1 MLQAVEQQELLQTYM
16 LTTHYQQDYM
26 SLVSYKMKYKL
37 IKDFSG
43 EPVVVFDTETNTSFR
58 IDGDSTN
65 LQAYLK
71 WVSEGNTPL
80 PAENN

>member
-1 MLQAVEQQELLQTYM
+1 
-16 LTTHYQQDYM
+16 
-26 SLVSYKMKYKL
+26 MKYKL

-71 WVSEGNTPL
+71 WVEEGGIVL
-80 PAENN
+80 PADE